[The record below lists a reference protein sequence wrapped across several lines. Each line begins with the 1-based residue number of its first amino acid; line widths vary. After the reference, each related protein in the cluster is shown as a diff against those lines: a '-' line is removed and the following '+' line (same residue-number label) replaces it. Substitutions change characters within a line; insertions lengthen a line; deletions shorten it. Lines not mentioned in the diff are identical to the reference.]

1 MFKKRNLAIVIA
13 SLGDKK
19 FLNKCLEAIANQS
32 IRPNQIIIVLPE
44 GQIFHHN
51 LYNLYIYY
59 SKIKNQVFQRN
70 LGISKLRKNIKILVQ
85 LDDRVILQKNA
96 IKNLLNSW
104 NQNSNQNIA
113 GIGLNEI
120 SEVEKYNFFNS
131 QISLLNILIFK
142 IFEKFD
148 IFKPGS
154 VLLNGMCVQ
163 YSNLKKLTKVSWLKG
178 GLSSYDLSKV
188 KKIIYNRS
196 FPKIKWSVC
205 EDLIFSY
212 YLSKKYKLLVCSSAK
227 VQILKKI
234 VNNHD
239 IKNEYWLGKIYSQ
252 NLKYFIN
259 TNKDLSPFLYA
270 VSSLSLS
277 FFGILRGLFF
287 FNWIIVS
294 RNFGKLVGIFSKSLF
309 DS

>member
-19 FLNKCLEAIANQS
+19 YLNKCLEAIANQS
-32 IRPNQIIIVLPE
+32 IRPNQIILVLPK
-44 GQIFHHN
+44 GKIFLHN
-51 LYNLYIYY
+51 LHNLYIYY

-70 LGISKLRKNIKILVQ
+70 LGISKLRRNIKILVQ

-113 GIGLNEI
+113 GIGLNDI
-120 SEVEKYNFFNS
+120 SEVQKYNFFNS
-131 QISLLNILIFK
+131 QISLLNILIFN
-142 IFEKFD
+142 IFEKFG

-188 KKIIYNRS
+188 KKIIYNRT

-212 YLSKKYKLLVCSSAK
+212 YLSKKYKLLVCCSAK
-227 VQILKKI
+227 VQVLKKT
-234 VNNHD
+234 VNNLD
-239 IKNEYWLGKIYSQ
+239 IKNEYYMGKLYSQ

-259 TNKDLSPFLYA
+259 LNKDLSLSLYA
-270 VSSLSLS
+270 ISSVGLS

-287 FNWIIVS
+287 FNWILVS
-294 RNFGKLVGIFSKSLF
+294 RNFGRLVGVFSKSLF
-309 DS
+309 DY

>member
-1 MFKKRNLAIVIA
+1 MFKKRNLAIIIA
-13 SLGDKK
+13 SLGNKNY
-19 FLNKCLEAIANQS
+19 LNRCLKAIAKQS
-32 IRPNQIIIVLPE
+32 ILPNQIVIVLPK
-44 GQIFHHN
+44 GTIFHHN
-51 LYNLYIYY
+51 LHNLDIYY

-70 LGISKLRKNIKILVQ
+70 LGISKLRRNIKILLQ

-96 IKNLLNSW
+96 IRNLLSSW

-131 QISLLNILIFK
+131 HISLLNILFLK
-142 IFEKFD
+142 IFEKFG

-188 KKIIYNRS
+188 KKIIYNRT

-212 YLSKKYKLLVCSSAK
+212 YLSKKYHLLVCSGAK
-227 VQILKKI
+227 AQILKKI

-239 IKNEYWLGKIYSQ
+239 IKNEYCLGKSYSQ

-259 TNKDLSPFLYA
+259 TNKNLSPFFYT
-270 VSSLSLS
+270 VSSLGLS
-277 FFGILRGLFF
+277 FFGILRGLFI
-287 FNWIIVS
+287 FNSNVVA
-294 RNFGKLVGIFSKSLF
+294 RNFGRLVGVFSKSLF
-309 DS
+309 DR

>member
-19 FLNKCLEAIANQS
+19 YLNKCLEAIANQS

-44 GQIFHHN
+44 GQVFHHN
-51 LYNLYIYY
+51 LHNLFIYY

-70 LGISKLRKNIKILVQ
+70 LGISKLRKNIKILLQ

-104 NQNSNQNIA
+104 NQNSNKNIA

-120 SEVEKYNFFNS
+120 SEVQKHNFFNS

-142 IFEKFD
+142 IFEKFG

-154 VLLNGMCVQ
+154 VLLNGMCLQ

-188 KKIIYNRS
+188 KKIIYNRT

-227 VQILKKI
+227 VQVLKKTA
-234 VNNHD
+234 NNHD
-239 IKNEYWLGKIYSQ
+239 IRNEYYMGKLYSE

-259 TNKDLSPFLYA
+259 SNKDLSLSLYT
-270 VSSLSLS
+270 VSSLGLS
-277 FFGILRGLFF
+277 FFGIIRGLFF
-287 FNWIIVS
+287 FNWILVS
-294 RNFGKLVGIFSKSLF
+294 RNFGRLVGIFSKNLF
-309 DS
+309 DC